1 MRFAI
6 AFLLCVIAAWADGE
20 VFRGRPSVR
29 LFSNADNE
37 TREKLDGETAEKNE
51 CVIVAKGKKYYWAS
65 RDNGLM
71 NRIDAPQYTY
81 FVHAGGAGY
90 VKIYTGARKED
101 APVEYV
107 ESLTQGF
114 EVITYWGRVAPAK

>member
-6 AFLLCVIAAWADGE
+6 AFLLWAMAAWADGE
-20 VFRGRPSVR
+20 VFRGTPSVR
-29 LFSNADNE
+29 LFATFDSE
-37 TREKLDGETAEKNE
+37 TREKLDAESAAKNE

-65 RDNGLM
+65 RDNGVM

-81 FVHAGGAGY
+81 FVHTGGAGY
-90 VKIYTGARKED
+90 VKVYTGARKPD

-114 EVITYWGRVAPAK
+114 EVITYWGRAAPAK